1 MKYLVLGDIHNE
13 YKMFMDAVLFARER
27 NLEIIGLG
35 DLVDYGKHAKS
46 TVHLARTI
54 AVSDGAKFIEGNHD
68 NKIARYL
75 KGNDVTISVG
85 MKETIADLESD
96 ATMKSNFEFLHSN
109 MKSFLQVGDT
119 FMTHGAFAKS
129 FWKGDVDSSKVKS
142 AYLYGEVDRD
152 LPMMEFRGNKY
163 PHRVYDW
170 VDHVPEHVTV
180 IVGHDRTPLLAVP
193 HFESTDNVVT
203 HHTGAL
209 GGKIIWIDTG
219 GGKGGFVTGAIL
231 DDAGKFVE
239 TVSFT

>member
-1 MKYLVLGDIHNE
+1 
-13 YKMFMDAVLFARER
+13 
-27 NLEIIGLG
+27 
-35 DLVDYGKHAKS
+35 
-46 TVHLARTI
+46 
-54 AVSDGAKFIEGNHD
+54 
-68 NKIARYL
+68 
-75 KGNDVTISVG
+75 
-85 MKETIADLESD
+85 
-96 ATMKSNFEFLHSN
+96 
-109 MKSFLQVGDT
+109 
-119 FMTHGAFAKS
+119 
-129 FWKGDVDSSKVKS
+129 
-142 AYLYGEVDRD
+142 
-152 LPMMEFRGNKY
+152 MEFRGNKY

-231 DDAGKFVE
+231 YDAGKFVE